1 MDIGGKK
8 MAGFAAGVID
18 SFQYYGAAFSLLI
31 TGRVLDATKA
41 EHGWLF
47 WYVIMAGFGVLGG
60 ISMLLV
66 MLKQKRMAREAGA

>member
-1 MDIGGKK
+1 MKT
-8 MAGFAAGVID
+8 ARPELAAGRVSD
-18 SFQYYGAAFSLLI
+18 ALFI

-66 MLKQKRMAREAGA
+66 MRKHKRMLAAQTVQP